1 MLLKPFTQ
9 EVTTMNAR
17 PRKEIDTSTYVG
29 RFAARLKML
38 REKAGLSPED
48 AAEQLKV
55 PKKSIYNWEAGISIA
70 PLRMF
75 PLIAEVYG
83 VKTRTLLPEK

>member
-38 REKAGLSPED
+38 REKAGLSVDELAERSGIPAQTLYRWEQGNKAPSIERFPEL
-48 AAEQLKV
+48 AESLNLTV
-55 PKKSIYNWEAGISIA
+55 SGMMPKK
-70 PLRMF
+70 
-75 PLIAEVYG
+75 
-83 VKTRTLLPEK
+83 